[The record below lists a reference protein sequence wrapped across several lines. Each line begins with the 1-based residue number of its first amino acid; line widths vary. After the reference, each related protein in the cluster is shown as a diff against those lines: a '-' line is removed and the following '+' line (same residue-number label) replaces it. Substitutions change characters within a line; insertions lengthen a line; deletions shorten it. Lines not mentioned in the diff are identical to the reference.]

1 MFLGGMFA
9 TFTPKTAFIPPMGTI
24 WAKRY
29 VLGTARWIF
38 GLLFTKLR
46 ELGYDSYVTIER
58 EIDGAQQDEDVLY
71 AKAFLEKM
79 INEVYGG

>member
-1 MFLGGMFA
+1 M
-9 TFTPKTAFIPPMGTI
+9 
-24 WAKRY
+24 
-29 VLGTARWIF
+29 GTARWIF
-38 GLLFTKLR
+38 GRCLQAA